1 MVSGGIMRVTRRIL
15 LPALGFFLVAM
26 VAMGGLVVTD
36 VNSLVDDLERR
47 ELAQLKNLFTG
58 RLETLRSFAVT
69 MAAYVA
75 NEPEVREAMASGD
88 RPRLLQLTRAPY
100 RAAESVVAIP
110 QFQFHVPP
118 ATSFLRVHD
127 PAQFG
132 DDLAP
137 FRHTVVAAN
146 EEKRP
151 IGGLEIGRAGLGM
164 RGVVP
169 VTSIDRHL
177 GTVEF
182 GLDLDQFQL
191 EQVARQTGVH
201 WQLLLVRGPAEIA
214 TFKAMGELGP
224 IQDLV
229 MQATTLPKAVFA
241 APQVYRDALD
251 GRDGV
256 AHVRQGNT
264 EYAVLVTP
272 LRDFSG
278 SVIAVLEVLRNRS
291 DLVAAREKRVLVGA
305 GAVGGVLLIG
315 AVLLIV
321 VVSRTLNPIRPLTA
335 QALAVAEGRLE
346 VADDIDPHGD
356 DEVGQLAS
364 AVKRMG
370 RQLVD
375 SIENLELQVAARTSQ
390 LESTYQQIRQLNA
403 RLTSENVRM
412 GAELDVSRKLQQML
426 LPTAEEIAAIA
437 PLDIAT
443 FMESAEEVGG
453 DYYDILCD
461 GNRVRIGIGDVTGH
475 GLESGVVMLMTQS
488 AVRAM
493 VSHSERDSVKMMD
506 VLNRT
511 IYENVRRMGTDKNL
525 TLALLEYR
533 PPVAGS
539 TAGRL
544 MVTGQ
549 HETVI
554 VVRVDGTV
562 DTIETL
568 DLGMPI
574 GLIDDVSP
582 FIAESVVALH
592 PGDVVVLY
600 TDGITEAASPNHSLY
615 GVDRLAE
622 TVVRHRAEPAEA
634 IKAAVVADVRSH
646 IQDQQVFDDLTLIVL
661 KQR

>member
-1 MVSGGIMRVTRRIL
+1 MRVTRRIL
-15 LPALGFFLVAM
+15 WPALGFFLVAM
-26 VAMGGLVVTD
+26 VAMGGLVVAD
-36 VNSLVDDLERR
+36 VNTLVDDLERR
-47 ELAQLKNLFTG
+47 ELAQLKNLFSG
-58 RLETLRSFAVT
+58 RLDTLHNFALT
-69 MAAYVA
+69 MASYVA
-75 NEPEVREAMASGD
+75 NEPGTREAMAAGD
-88 RPRLLQLTRAPY
+88 RPRLLRQTQEPY
-100 RAAESVVAIP
+100 RAAEGVVAIP
-110 QFQFHVPP
+110 QFQFHRPP

-127 PAQFG
+127 PDKFG
-132 DDLAP
+132 DDLST
-137 FRHTVVAAN
+137 FRFTVLAAN
-146 EEKRP
+146 QEKRA

-169 VTSIDRHL
+169 VMANGRHL
-177 GTVEF
+177 GTAEF

-191 EQVARQTGVH
+191 DQLARQTSVH

-214 TFKAMGELGP
+214 TFKAMGESGP
-224 IQDLV
+224 IDDLV
-229 MQATTLPKAVFA
+229 MQATTLPRALHGD
-241 APQVYRDALD
+241 PQVYHDALAGHD
-251 GRDGV
+251 RI
-256 AHVRQGNT
+256 AHVRQGGT
-264 EYAVLVTP
+264 EYAMLVTP

-278 SVIAVLEVLRNRS
+278 SVIAVLEVLRDRS
-291 DLVAAREKRVLVGA
+291 DLVAAREQRVLMGAGTLAGTMLVGA
-305 GAVGGVLLIG
+305 LLL
-315 AVLLIV
+315 VV
-321 VVSRTLNPIRPLTA
+321 VVSRALNPIRPLTA

-346 VADDIDPHGD
+346 VAADIDPRGN

-370 RQLVD
+370 RQLVEL
-375 SIENLELQVAARTSQ
+375 IENLEMQVAARTSQ
-390 LESTYQQIRQLNA
+390 LESTYQQIRQLNE
-403 RLTSENVRM
+403 RLTTENVRM
-412 GAELDVSRKLQQML
+412 GAELDVSRQLQQML
-426 LPTAEEIAAIA
+426 LPTAEEIARIA

-443 FMESAEEVGG
+443 FMEPAQEVGG

-461 GNRVRIGIGDVTGH
+461 GGHVHIGIGDVTGH

-493 VSHSERDSVKMMD
+493 VSHSERDSVKLMD

-533 PPVAGS
+533 PPVTAAG
-539 TAGRL
+539 AGRL
-544 MVTGQ
+544 KVTGQ

-582 FIAESVVALH
+582 FIAESSVELH

-600 TDGITEAASPNHSLY
+600 TDGITEAASPSHALY
-615 GVDRLAE
+615 GADRLTA
-622 TVVRHRAEPAEA
+622 TVVRHRREPAEA
-634 IKAAVVADVRSH
+634 IKAAVVADVRAH
-646 IQDQQVFDDLTLIVL
+646 INDQQVFDDLTLIVL

>member
-26 VAMGGLVVTD
+26 VAMAGLVVSD

-88 RPRLLQLTRAPY
+88 RQRLLQLTRAPY

-118 ATSFLRVHD
+118 AVSFLRVHD
-127 PAQFG
+127 PAKFG
-132 DDLAP
+132 DDLSP

-146 EEKRP
+146 TEKRP

-169 VTSIDRHL
+169 VTAIDRHL

-191 EQVARQTGVH
+191 EQVARQTGMH

-214 TFKAMGELGP
+214 TFKAMGDLGP
-224 IQDLV
+224 IEDLV
-229 MQATTLPKAVFA
+229 MQATTLPKALFA

-251 GRDGV
+251 GRDSV

-291 DLVAAREKRVLVGA
+291 DLVAAREKRVMLGA
-305 GAVGGVLLIG
+305 GAVG

-346 VADDIDPHGD
+346 VANDIDPHGQ

-375 SIENLELQVAARTSQ
+375 LIENLEMQVAARTSQ
-390 LESTYQQIRQLNA
+390 LESTYQQIRLLND

-426 LPTAEEIAAIA
+426 LPTADEIAAIA

-493 VSHSERDSVKMMD
+493 VSHSERDSVKLMD

-554 VVRVDGTV
+554 VVRVDGTI

-582 FIAESVVALH
+582 FVAESSVELH

-600 TDGITEAASPNHSLY
+600 TDGITEAASPSHALY
-615 GVDRLAE
+615 GVERLAD
-622 TVVRHRAEPAEA
+622 TVVRHRREPAEA
-634 IKAAVVADVRSH
+634 IKVAVVADVRAH
-646 IQDQQVFDDLTLIVL
+646 IKDQQVFDDLTLIVL